1 MKGPFNTGDEKMT
14 QEEYIDAVKR
24 NNQRLFLI
32 ALSFTSCADD
42 AEDILQSVF
51 LKLWKHNKSFENTTH
66 IDKWLTVVCI
76 NESKNILKDFFRRH
90 KDLDDSFMEES
101 NFDNSSQYDLFK
113 TIMHLP
119 EKERTVI
126 HLFYYEDYKVN
137 EIAKLL
143 KISES
148 AVKTRLNRARN
159 KIKENL
165 GDEWI
170 NE

>member
-1 MKGPFNTGDEKMT
+1 MT

-32 ALSFTSCADD
+32 ALSFTSSADD

-51 LKLWKHNKSFENTTH
+51 LKLWKHNKPFDDEMH
-66 IDKWLTVVCI
+66 MDKWLTVVCV
-76 NESKNILKDFFRRH
+76 NESKNILRDFFRKH
-90 KDLDDSFMEES
+90 KDLDDNIIDES
-101 NFDNSSQYDLFK
+101 SFDNSSQYDLFK
-113 TIMHLP
+113 TIMRLP

-126 HLFYYEDYKVN
+126 HLFYYEDYKVK
-137 EIAKLL
+137 EIAKML

-148 AVKTRLNRARN
+148 AVKTRLNRARS
-159 KIKENL
+159 KIKEYL

>member
-1 MKGPFNTGDEKMT
+1 MT
-14 QEEYIDAVKR
+14 QKEYIDAVKR

-32 ALSFTSCADD
+32 ALSFTACADD

-51 LKLWKHNKSFENTTH
+51 LKLWKHSKPFEDTAH
-66 IDKWLTVVCI
+66 LDKWLTVVCV
-76 NESKNILKDFFRRH
+76 NESKNILKDFFRKH
-90 KDLDDSFMEES
+90 KDLDES
-101 NFDNSSQYDLFK
+101 IIEKSDFDNSKQYDLFK
-113 TIMHLP
+113 TVMRLP

-126 HLFYYEDYKVN
+126 HLFYYEDYKVKD
-137 EIAKLL
+137 IAKLL

-148 AVKTRLNRARN
+148 AVKTRLNRARI
-159 KIKENL
+159 KIKESL